1 MGFKDFFKVKEKRK
15 EDKDREITIPTAPGK
30 EELPE
35 LPSAEEI
42 PEFKEVEKKLS
53 PLEIVEKKAFDE
65 QREELDERD
74 ELTLRKPIFVYL
86 EQYQE
91 MINEVGIMQNTLKEG
106 DDSLSR
112 ISEFKED
119 EDKEFKKWEG
129 QLKDMQRK
137 LIFADKTLF
146 ANKGR

>member
-1 MGFKDFFKVKEKRK
+1 MRFKDFFKVKEKRK
-15 EDKDREITIPTAPGK
+15 EDVSREIIIPAAPGK

-35 LPSAEEI
+35 LPSADEI
-42 PEFKEVEKKLS
+42 PEFKEIGTELS
-53 PLEIVEKKAFDE
+53 PLEVAEKKAVDE

-91 MINEVGIMQNTLKEG
+91 MINEVSIMQNTLKEG

-119 EDKEFKKWEG
+119 EDKEFKKWEA

-137 LIFADKTLF
+137 LIFVDKTLF